1 MPTTDVIDTLVG
13 IEPGDRLD
21 QLRARRPEARQHA
34 QGSYDAL
41 FRPTDDSDVSLVER
55 AVVAAFVARVH
66 GESAVSDFY
75 AAELDRQTADAEA
88 AGSLIAALVAA
99 EGARAAAPGPYGAFH
114 GDIAGES
121 TTGPEYVADAAL
133 KDQLGGRLSAAL
145 EHAHLLVFH
154 PRDSAREHL
163 GRLLAAGWSTTGIV
177 TLSQLVSFLTFQIR
191 VVHGLRVLNAGL
203 AAEEGTAR

>member
-41 FRPTDDSDVSLVER
+41 FRPADDSDVSLVER

-66 GESAVSDFY
+66 GESVVSDFY
-75 AAELDRQTADAEA
+75 DAELDRQAADAETTA
-88 AGSLIAALVAA
+88 VVAA
-99 EGARAAAPGPYGAFH
+99 EGARAATPGPYGAFH
-114 GDIAGES
+114 GDITEES
-121 TTGPEYVADAAL
+121 TTGPEYVADAAV
-133 KDQLGGRLSAAL
+133 KDQLGERLTAAL
-145 EHAHLLVFH
+145 EHAHLLVFR
-154 PRDSAREHL
+154 PRDSARDHL

-191 VVHGLRVLNAGL
+191 VVHGLRMLNAGL
-203 AAEEGTAR
+203 AAEEGTGR